1 MKRILIGAA
10 VAALAVL
17 AIPKPAG
24 ADTIPYCG
32 TCHAVFNDSA
42 QTVTL
47 TIPSGNGRWLL
58 FVDEPDVTGQPV
70 VGSSA
75 APVGA
80 NGSYTLTVDYPTCWK
95 GTIQGD
101 SEVWNADKGVWH
113 YVVGFKHAVDTTLS
127 CPASTTTTQPSTT
140 TTMGGGTTTT
150 VAPSTTTT
158 QMSTTTTTQPKQV
171 TPGVP
176 PKTPPAPPV
185 TQVSPAPG
193 APMQPVSVATPAAQ
207 LPFTGFNAVPY
218 LLVGGSLVS
227 LGLWTLWA
235 ADRKRWAL
243 RRAAVARFGR

>member
-1 MKRILIGAA
+1 MLKKYLIGGAIG
-10 VAALAVL
+10 ALALL
-17 AIPKPAG
+17 AFPVVAG

-101 SEVWNADKGVWH
+101 SEVWNTDKGVWH

-127 CPASTTTTQPSTT
+127 CPGASPALPRPRPAVNDYHDGRGDDHYGRPLHHHHPDVDHHDHPTEAGDPRCPPENSSCASCYASITRTGRSDAAGVSLHPRCSAPIHRIQRCALPAGGRKSRCTWIVDR
-140 TTMGGGTTTT
+140 MGGR
-150 VAPSTTTT
+150 P
-158 QMSTTTTTQPKQV
+158 
-171 TPGVP
+171 
-176 PKTPPAPPV
+176 
-185 TQVSPAPG
+185 
-193 APMQPVSVATPAAQ
+193 
-207 LPFTGFNAVPY
+207 
-218 LLVGGSLVS
+218 
-227 LGLWTLWA
+227 
-235 ADRKRWAL
+235 
-243 RRAAVARFGR
+243 